1 MNLDDVYIHL
11 VDDYFKKLEMEN
23 VSDSF
28 VNMMA
33 DRSDYLKN
41 LRIGSRLP
49 EIGNLYS
56 IKAEYTTVIFYDKT
70 CKKCS
75 QEGRILEEIRTR
87 HPEMVI
93 FPVEVNSTDIK
104 NLLSKYDIQTTPMI
118 YLLDRKKNIIAKRI
132 KAGQVEQFLNMD

>member
-1 MNLDDVYIHL
+1 MI
-11 VDDYFKKLEMEN
+11 VDRAN
-23 VSDSF
+23 
-28 VNMMA
+28 
-33 DRSDYLKN
+33 YLKN

-56 IKAEYTTVIFYDKT
+56 IKAEYITVIFYDKT
-70 CKKCS
+70 CQKCS

-93 FPVEVNSTDIK
+93 FPVEVNSTNIK